1 MNPRNG
7 RAWRNQPRPLFIQV
21 LEFTVALAI
30 TLLPLSALSHSETG
44 DRRFVQVEAKTK
56 FERSAI
62 AEAGVSIEF
71 TRSDSVWGFAT
82 EEAIRNL
89 EAQKMK
95 VLGNFDEEVARGGH
109 EGVWDFPGN
118 DSRFHNYAETV
129 AMLRDLNARNADITR
144 LVSIGKSVEGRDIW
158 AIHINTSDEALLE
171 SKSSKP
177 GFIIMGAHHA
187 REHLSVEIPLMF
199 LQHLLNNRQ
208 DSRVSALLD
217 QRDIWIIPIVNPDG
231 KEYDIATGRYRMWRK
246 NRRDNRDGRFGV
258 DLNRNYGYKWGT
270 GGSSKDT
277 GNDTYMGPAPFS
289 EPETQAVRDFVKSHL
304 NAKVLLSVHTFSE
317 LILYPWGHSYD
328 AIGNNRD
335 LQVFETMARTMAAW
349 NKYTPQQSSDLY
361 IASGDTTDWAY
372 GEHGIFAFTFELS
385 PKSMWDGG
393 FYPGQG
399 VIDRVFNDNLR
410 PLMYMLDVADDPYRV
425 VGNTPSRWL
434 KNYVEP
440 KMDEQLHWER
450 HPLPRF

>member
-7 RAWRNQPRPLFIQV
+7 KALRDSTTAFLTRKLLPA
-21 LEFTVALAI
+21 VAVAM
-30 TLLPLSALSHSETG
+30 TLLPIAALADGAIEG
-44 DRRFVQVEAKTK
+44 RRFVQVAAKTK
-56 FERSAI
+56 QDRTAI
-62 AEAGVSIEF
+62 ANAGVSIEF

-82 EEAIRNL
+82 PEAVANL
-89 EAQKMK
+89 KDQNIV
-95 VLGNFDEEVARGGH
+95 VLGNHDEEIARGGH
-109 EGVWDFPGN
+109 EGVFDFPGN
-118 DSRFHNYAETV
+118 DSRFHNYNETV
-129 AMLRDLNARNADITR
+129 AMLRDLNSRNADITR
-144 LVSIGKSVEGRDIW
+144 LQSIGKSVEGRDIW
-158 AIHINTSDEALLE
+158 AIHINTTPDALMAGQ
-171 SKSSKP
+171 STKP

-199 LQHLLNNRQ
+199 LKHVLDNRT
-208 DSRVSALLD
+208 DSKISALLD
-217 QRDIWIIPIVNPDG
+217 NRDIWIVPIVNPDG
-231 KEYDIATGRYRMWRK
+231 KEFDIATGSYKMWRK

-258 DLNRNYGYKWGT
+258 DLNRNYGFKWGT

-289 EPETQAVRDFVKSHL
+289 EPETRAVRDFVEAHL
-304 NAKVLLSVHTFSE
+304 NAKVLLTVHTFSE

-328 AIGNNRD
+328 AIGNARD
-335 LQVFETMARTMAAW
+335 HQVFETMARTMAAW
-349 NKYTPQQSSDLY
+349 NKYTPEQASDLY

-393 FYPGQG
+393 FYPGQS

-410 PLMYMLDVADDPYRV
+410 PMLYMLEVSDDPYRV
-425 VGNTPSRWL
+425 VGSAPSSWL

-440 KMDEQLHWER
+440 RMPESLNWEQ
-450 HPLPRF
+450 HPVPMF